1 MNAAPVGNTP
11 LALVYLMVGAF
22 VFLLGI
28 VILREAPR
36 ERANR
41 ATALMLFSSG
51 IGSVLGSIGFLLD
64 SLEGS
69 GGRGAANDFLRTFN
83 YLWEIFFPSLLFFAC
98 VFPTENRFFRRIPF
112 ASLWIFAPHVFH
124 FVLMLL
130 SSQTAFWARVGAEAS
145 KNPLGGILVTYGR
158 IPFEMILRFHQ
169 ILFSLVN
176 IVYIVLALILL
187 WASFRKTHNTRVRRQ
202 VGTIF
207 AGLASCATLY
217 AFAVPLPTLF
227 NHYWQ
232 PLTRSTLIVS
242 ALILGSGSIAYAMV
256 RHRFLDA
263 NVIARKSVLYGVTS
277 VFLFGV
283 YILIVRRL
291 DAMLASVTAVDTTVF
306 QTAFLLISLVL
317 FQPVF
322 SWLEEALDRVFLR
335 DRGDPRALLR
345 RVSGEVLTVLD
356 LDTLAEKLLSSLREG
371 VPARTTVLL
380 IAAGPREPLAR
391 GSGGGV
397 DLAAIAA
404 IPRDP
409 LIRLLDGSDL
419 LRREEIAPLAAD
431 RGVETDVRP
440 VLATEPYVILPL
452 RYGGAFLGFISL
464 GRKIT
469 ETRYTAVELEL
480 LQTLANQTSVAI
492 TNALLYR
499 DSLEKSILE
508 EELSVARRIQQQSL
522 PTKLPQTSGFG
533 LAALNAPSKFVG
545 GDYYDTVQLGP
556 DRYLV
561 AIADVAGKGVP
572 AALLASMVQASIR
585 TQAFD
590 RQPVGVI
597 MERLNRLVHEA
608 TPEDRF
614 ATCFLAEVSADGLR
628 LSSSN
633 AGHNYPI
640 LRSSEGGCRVL
651 DQGGIPLGIEPEHT
665 YTGSDTVLRPGDTL
679 LMYTDGITDARNRL
693 GEDFGEERLL
703 EVVKRLPDRLTADEI
718 IREVA
723 DEVSRFTDGAEQID
737 DITLVAL
744 KAYGS
749 NGAPASHLAS
759 SGAASSRESRS
770 VGSGT
775 VPSMGGSSPNPD
787 ANSKD
792 VVHLSIPSRLEELA
806 QIHAAIEDLGRRH
819 HLDEELVQALQ
830 IAVIE
835 AGTNAVQHG
844 NVFSDHKS
852 VQIEFVV
859 TPGEIAVQVDDY
871 GEGFDP
877 SRVPDP
883 TEGEHLLDL
892 HGRGLFLMR
901 SLMDDVSFET
911 RDDKGTRVRLRKAR
925 AK

>member
-28 VILREAPR
+28 VIMREAPR

-41 ATALMLFSSG
+41 ATALMLFTSG

-64 SLEGS
+64 SFGGS
-69 GGRGAANDFLRTFN
+69 GGRGGSNDFLRSFN
-83 YLWEIFFPSLLFFAC
+83 YLWELFFPSLLFFAC
-98 VFPTENRFFRRIPF
+98 VFPTENRFYRRVPF
-112 ASLWIFAPHVFH
+112 ATLWIFSPHVFH
-124 FVLMLL
+124 LVLMLL
-130 SSQTAFWARVGAEAS
+130 QSQTAFWARLGAEAS
-145 KNPLGGILVTYGR
+145 KNPIGGVLVTYGR
-158 IPFEMILRFHQ
+158 LPFEMILRFHQ

-176 IVYIVLALILL
+176 ILYIAVALILL
-187 WASFRKTHNTRVRRQ
+187 WHSFRKTHNTRVRRQ

-207 AGLASCATLY
+207 AGLASCAAFY
-217 AFAVPLPTLF
+217 AIAVPLPTLF
-227 NHYWQ
+227 NHNW
-232 PLTRSTLIVS
+232 PAITRSTLIVS

-291 DAMLASVTAVDTTVF
+291 DAMLASVTTIDTTVF

-356 LDTLAEKLLSSLREG
+356 MDSLAEKLLSALREG

-380 IAAGPREPLAR
+380 IATERRDPLAR
-391 GSGGGV
+391 GFGGNV
-397 DLAAIAA
+397 DLGAIAA
-404 IPRDP
+404 CPRDA
-409 LIRLLDGSDL
+409 LTRLFEGSEL

-431 RGVETDVRP
+431 RGVEADVRP
-440 VLATEPYVILPL
+440 VLATEPYVLLPL
-452 RYGGAFLGFISL
+452 RHGGAFLGLIAL

-469 ETRYTAVELEL
+469 ETRYTAVEVEL
-480 LQTLANQTSVAI
+480 LQTLANQTSVAV
-492 TNALLYR
+492 TNALLYK

-545 GDYYDTVQLGP
+545 GDYYDTVQLDP
-556 DRYLV
+556 ERYLV

-597 MERLNRLVHEA
+597 MDRLNRLVHDA

-628 LSSSN
+628 LSFSN

-640 LRSSEGGCRVL
+640 LRSAHGGCRFL
-651 DQGGIPLGIEPEHT
+651 DQGGIPLGIEPTHV
-665 YTGSDTVLRPGDTL
+665 YTGCETALRPGDTL

-703 EVVKRLPDRLTADEI
+703 ELVKRLPERLTADEV
-718 IREVA
+718 IRTVA

-744 KAYGS
+744 KAHGS
-749 NGAPASHLAS
+749 NGSASSLAMSSPASQPF
-759 SGAASSRESRS
+759 
-770 VGSGT
+770 GSGT
-775 VPSMGGSSPNPD
+775 VPAMGGSSPNPG
-787 ANSKD
+787 ANSRD
-792 VVHLSIPSRLEELA
+792 EVHLTIPSRLEELA
-806 QIHAAIEDLGRRH
+806 QVHAAIEDLGRRH
-819 HLDEELVQALQ
+819 GLDEELVQALQ

-859 TPGEIAVQVDDY
+859 TPAEIAVQVDDY

-883 TEGEHLLDL
+883 TEGEHLLEL

-901 SLMDDVSFET
+901 SLMDEVSFET
-911 RDDKGTRVRLRKAR
+911 RSDKGTRVRLRKAR
-925 AK
+925 TK